1 VERETTLSDEVN
13 ALKSKGVIKR
23 IFKAI
28 KYSSQGFR
36 AAWHH
41 EAAFRTEVVIAVI
54 ALILAL
60 ITPLTSV
67 QRLILIACW
76 VFVIVVELINSAI
89 EAVVDLASPNMH
101 ELAGRAKDI
110 ASAAV
115 MLSLLLTLAVW
126 SWIVLPVWW
135 HLLT

>member
-1 VERETTLSDEVN
+1 VERETTLSDEVV

-23 IFKAI
+23 IFKAVT
-28 KYSSQGFR
+28 YSSQGFQ
-36 AAWHH
+36 AAWRH
-41 EAAFRTEVVIAVI
+41 EAAFRTELVIAVI

-60 ITPLTSV
+60 ITPLTVV
-67 QRLILIACW
+67 QRLILMACW

-89 EAVVDLASPNMH
+89 EAVVDLVSPDMH

-126 SWIVLPVWW
+126 SWIAFPVWW
-135 HLLT
+135 NLLA